1 MPTGSESLSGPRLEF
16 VVQKLPGTVTRNK
29 YTAPPTKRQ
38 IEKNPDLETNLSNT
52 ITEIVED
59 AGYMVY
65 FPSGNCYRLSAKEL
79 VARGF
84 DREPTILSFDQANS
98 TDTAAG
104 RFKLARNDQVRQ
116 KAWKELE
123 TEVVRACL
131 RGSGDLKA
139 FVADYDP
146 KGRLPE
152 KKEAA

>member
-16 VVQKLPGTVTRNK
+16 VVRKLPGTIVRNH
-29 YTAPPTKRQ
+29 YTPPPTKRQ

-52 ITEIVED
+52 IVETVED
-59 AGYMVY
+59 AGFMVY
-65 FPSGNCYRLSAKEL
+65 FPTGNCYRLSAEQL

-123 TEVVRACL
+123 EGVIRACM

-146 KGRLPE
+146 KGKLPE
-152 KKEAA
+152 REAA